1 MCKCIY
7 CNSDDLSVSDII
19 SYALTGAKLTK
30 RFVCYKHNKFT
41 NDNYEK
47 KAIANLDFIR
57 SSLGLTER
65 KGTEI
70 KYKANMDI
78 DGISIPNVWVSGKRS
93 TIYED
98 KKRLFHAERNG
109 QKVLIGNIDKLKQI
123 KDVTENNIE
132 ILDMSNSKLN
142 TTFSLKTLFASE
154 EMLRT
159 ISKIAYEWYCYIYGI
174 SNFEC
179 EEYKGIVD
187 CVLLE
192 KPVENFVEICVDNWL
207 DYAMGQF
214 CYPGD
219 NGLFAYEDID
229 GYKYVIFDFW
239 GIVCYKIR
247 ISKST
252 TSNFQDTHMY
262 HLFIYGIDGRK
273 TETYFGTKGNSS
285 FISLPAVDAIK
296 VYETVFIQKLADL
309 ISTKTLS
316 LERVKQEVDELE
328 KTFQVY
334 KKEPHDFTHLI
345 DYENS
350 NIINTINLILLLY
363 THKTEYSFENSFT
376 QNLKNLYKAEDKIII
391 TQEAKKK
398 YIEYLLKL
406 HEENKLLN
414 CIDNGISFFK
424 EIYDKKKISGN
435 AI

>member
-1 MCKCIY
+1 MCRCIY

-30 RFVCYKHNKFT
+30 RFVCHKHNKFT

-78 DGISIPNVWVSGKRS
+78 DGISIHNVWVSGKRS
-93 TIYED
+93 AIYED

-123 KDVTENNIE
+123 KGVTENNIE

-174 SNFEC
+174 NNFEC
-179 EEYKGIVD
+179 EEYKDIVD

-192 KPVENFVEICVDNWL
+192 KPVENFVEICVDNGL
-207 DYAMGQF
+207 DYALGQF

-247 ISKST
+247 IGKSAA
-252 TSNFQDTHMY
+252 SNFQDTHMY
-262 HLFIYGIDGRK
+262 HLFIYGIDSRK
-273 TETYFGTKGNSS
+273 AETYFGTIGNSS

-296 VYETVFIQKLADL
+296 VY
-309 ISTKTLS
+309 
-316 LERVKQEVDELE
+316 
-328 KTFQVY
+328 
-334 KKEPHDFTHLI
+334 KKEPHDFAHLI

-350 NIINTINLILLLY
+350 DIINTINLILFLY
-363 THKTEYSFENSFT
+363 THKAEYSFENSFT
-376 QNLKNLYKAEDKIII
+376 QNLKDLYKTEDKIII

-398 YIEYLLKL
+398 YIEYLLRL
-406 HEENKLLN
+406 HEENKLSN
-414 CIDNGISFFK
+414 CIDNGISFFREICAK
-424 EIYDKKKISGN
+424 EINIS
-435 AI
+435 